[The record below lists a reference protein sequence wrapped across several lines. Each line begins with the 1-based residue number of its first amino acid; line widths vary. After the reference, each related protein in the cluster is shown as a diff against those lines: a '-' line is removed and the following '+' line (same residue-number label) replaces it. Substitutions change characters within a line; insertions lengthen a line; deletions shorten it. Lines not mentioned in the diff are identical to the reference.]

1 MPKRRMT
8 PFARFFIVMLIVVPL
23 AYFGASWYNG
33 DDPLGLRERVGLE
46 EPSSTPT
53 TVKADDESASVESL
67 ELRIDQ
73 LEEQLKQCRQELQEL
88 KTQNST
94 QQ

>member
-46 EPSSTPT
+46 KPSSTPT

-88 KTQNST
+88 KTQNAT